1 MIEII
6 PTLLTP
12 AMLALAPLK
21 TEAPTITYDWN
32 IQTAMVDSE
41 ETAENAEKMQFGS
54 KATWRK
60 SMSYEGGRFT
70 SDDWEAD

>member
-6 PTLLTP
+6 PSLLTP
-12 AMLALAPLK
+12 AMLALSPMK
-21 TEAPTITYDWN
+21 TEAPVISYDW
-32 IQTAMVDSE
+32 QSQKALVESGE
-41 ETAENAEKMQFGS
+41 AAENAEEMQFGNR
-54 KATWRK
+54 ATWRK